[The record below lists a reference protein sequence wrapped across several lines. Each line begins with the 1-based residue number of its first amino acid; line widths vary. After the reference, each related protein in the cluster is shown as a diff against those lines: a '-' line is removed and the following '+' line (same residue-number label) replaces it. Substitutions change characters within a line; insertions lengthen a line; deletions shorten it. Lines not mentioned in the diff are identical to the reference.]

1 VTIRRRIAL
10 VSAAAVAV
18 TVVVVSILAF
28 VGASRQIMDG
38 IDDSL
43 YSRAQIIESVPV
55 GVIPPGFADFSPGR
69 DDSVRPGRGDFDST
83 FYQVILRDGTTINAG
98 VEGVVLPAPAPDEV
112 NVTEPTLRTVR
123 VDDLSLRVVTVYHA
137 ETGAIVQLARPLTEA
152 RATLAGFA
160 VILAVGGVLGVA
172 VAGGL
177 GLLVARSALKPID
190 ELRGSISDIAM
201 TGTLTDRLEV
211 NGTDEIADLAVAF
224 NELLAEIESSKA
236 EQVRLVRDAG
246 HELRTPLTA
255 LRTNLE
261 ILQRHNVP
269 EDERAA
275 MIDAAHSEVAELSA
289 LVTEVVD
296 LATDRYEEEDAMAV
310 RLSDVVEE
318 IAERARRRNGRD
330 VVIEDDGSV
339 VVAKRDAIE
348 RAINNI
354 VANADKWS
362 PEGEPIMVT
371 IDSGGVTVTDSG
383 PGFDEAD
390 VDHVFERFYR
400 SSEARSMPGSG
411 LGLSIVAQIVED
423 HGGTVF
429 AHNRS
434 DATGAVVGFELPEK
448 RKPEVGNRKS

>member
-28 VGASRQIMDG
+28 VGASRQIMRS
-38 IDDSL
+38 IDESL
-43 YSRAQIIESVPV
+43 YARARIIETVPV
-55 GVIPPGFADFSPGR
+55 GVIPPGFTDFASTQGGN
-69 DDSVRPGRGDFDST
+69 VRPGRGDFDSSY
-83 FYQVILRDGTTINAG
+83 YQVILADGTKINAG
-98 VEGVVLPAPAPDEV
+98 VEGIVLPAPGQDEV
-112 NVTEPTLRTVR
+112 DPSQPTLRTVR
-123 VDDLSLRVVTVYHA
+123 VDDLSLRVVTVYHRQ
-137 ETGAIVQLARPLTEA
+137 TGAIVQLARPLTEA

-160 VILAVGGVLGVA
+160 VILAVGGTLGVA

-190 ELRGSISDIAM
+190 ELRASIADVAASR
-201 TGTLTDRLEV
+201 TLTDRLEV
-211 NGTDEIADLAVAF
+211 TGSDEIAELAEAF
-224 NELLAEIESSKA
+224 NELLVEIEASKA

-261 ILQRHNVP
+261 ILQRHAVP
-269 EDERAA
+269 ADERAK
-275 MIDAAHSEVAELSA
+275 MIDAAQVEVAELSA
-289 LVTEVVD
+289 LVAEVVD
-296 LATDRYEEEDAMAV
+296 LATDRFEEEDVTQV
-310 RLSDVVEE
+310 RLSQVVEG
-318 IAERARRRNGRD
+318 IAERAKRRNDRD

-339 VVAKRDAIE
+339 VRVKRDAIE
-348 RAINNI
+348 RAISNI
-354 VANADKWS
+354 VANADKWT
-362 PEGEPIMVT
+362 PDGDPIAVT
-371 IDSGGVTVTDSG
+371 IDAGCVTVTDSG
-383 PGFDEAD
+383 PGFDAAD

-429 AHNRS
+429 ARNRS
-434 DATGAVVGFELPEK
+434 DGKGAVVGFTL
-448 RKPEVGNRKS
+448 